1 MKNIIVGIFT
11 LLTIGLMVFTFNQGR
26 AFNGGEQAKVIKDF
40 GDSVT
45 LTYTKDT
52 PKEKDDRAKEA
63 EALNSLKEKAG
74 NIGSFKVSKEY
85 KQKCASCHGA
95 NGAGVQNGRTLM
107 GTRLFGQTSDEIYK
121 KLDDYKSGRTENMI
135 MRGLLIR
142 LSKEDLR
149 RFADEI
155 ADFPVRQKA
164 MK

>member
-1 MKNIIVGIFT
+1 MKNIIVGLFT

-85 KQKCASCHGA
+85 KQNVLLVMGQM
-95 NGAGVQNGRTLM
+95 VQEYKMVEHLWVLDYLGRLAMRYT
-107 GTRLFGQTSDEIYK
+107 
-121 KLDDYKSGRTENMI
+121 KS
-135 MRGLLIR
+135 
-142 LSKEDLR
+142 
-149 RFADEI
+149 
-155 ADFPVRQKA
+155 
-164 MK
+164 